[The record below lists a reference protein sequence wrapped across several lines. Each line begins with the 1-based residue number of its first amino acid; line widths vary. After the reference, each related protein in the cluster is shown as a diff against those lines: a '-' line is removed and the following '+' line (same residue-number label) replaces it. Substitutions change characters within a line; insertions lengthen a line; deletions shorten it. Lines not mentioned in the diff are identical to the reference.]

1 MKNNKL
7 YSEIEK
13 LNDRYKD
20 SSYVDVNKELY
31 QLTEDV
37 ACHFAVWFKLNV
49 YSLKLE
55 QKVIFKINNLSKEFQ
70 ETKDVMNYFIENIYK
85 KEK

>member
-1 MKNNKL
+1 MNKL

-37 ACHFAVWFKLNV
+37 GVKFLYWYDGITNDECDTIVADCPENRNKQLF
-49 YSLKLE
+49 
-55 QKVIFKINNLSKEFQ
+55 
-70 ETKDVMNYFIENIYK
+70 TYFIENIYK